1 MSGFMGVFHE
11 YILYIYI
18 QYTIY
23 IYIYTYYNELVE
35 ILVEFFVEWAILKPT
50 PTNCPT
56 LYLDRLYLK
65 KILTTCSDQ
74 KESQLG

>member
-11 YILYIYI
+11 YILYIFNKYI
-18 QYTIY
+18 QYTIHDD
-23 IYIYTYYNELVE
+23 ELIE

-56 LYLDRLYLK
+56 LYLDY
-65 KILTTCSDQ
+65 I
-74 KESQLG
+74 